1 MPVKA
6 KEKSEEKEVKMKAT
20 KSAKKADN
28 GKALVIVESPAKSK
42 TIKKILGSNY
52 QIEASFGH
60 IRDFPKNVL
69 GFDVND
75 GFKPS
80 FIVIPEKKKVV
91 TKLNEMAKKVDK
103 IYLASDPDREGEAIA
118 WHVRQVLKVPDDKI
132 FRIEF
137 NEITPKAV
145 KYAVAHSRQIDM
157 DRVKAQQTRQILDK
171 LVGYKLSP
179 VLWKQLG
186 NYHLSAGRVQSVA
199 LRMICER
206 EDEIEAFV
214 PVEYWSVTVKLE
226 KDGKVFDAEL
236 IKVDGEKL
244 DLGNEEQAQKIKEYL
259 EDSSREYIVSK
270 ITNRET
276 KRKPTAPFITSTL
289 QREASSKLG
298 YGVSKTMQIAQK
310 LYEGIELEEGS
321 VGLITYMRTD
331 SVRISDDARDMAKD
345 FILQNYG
352 EKYYPET
359 PNSYAKG
366 KKNVQDAH
374 EAIRPSYPERTPE
387 SIKKYLTPEQFRLYK
402 LIWNK
407 FMASQMANAVVAN
420 KSVEITAGD
429 CTLKTGTSKV
439 LFDGFLKLYNDS
451 DDAEELSKIPDLNKD
466 DKLEKKEVI
475 PKQHFTQPPPRY
487 SEASLV
493 KALEEYGIGRPS
505 TYASII
511 TKIQT
516 RKYVEKQDKVLVPT
530 FLGRTV
536 SKQLVSQFTD
546 IMDYAFTAGMEEKL
560 DKIADNKA
568 VWNKVLQD
576 FYDPFMET
584 VNEVMANA
592 GRLKIES
599 DVTCPNCGRKMLVRT
614 SRFGNQFL
622 GCSGYPECKTILPID
637 VNGDTVK
644 PLEPEKAEEKCE
656 KCGGDMII
664 KTGPYGKYLECVSC
678 QNRKSFVRSTGV
690 TCPKCGKGQIVERK
704 SKYGKMFFGCNKYPD
719 CDFVLWNEP
728 TGDVCPKCGSLVVK
742 RVMKNG
748 EKLECSNRSCDYKA
762 DVTHEEEKSDV

>member
-259 EDSSREYIVSK
+259 EDSSREYVVSK

-321 VGLITYMRTD
+321 V
-331 SVRISDDARDMAKD
+331 
-345 FILQNYG
+345 
-352 EKYYPET
+352 E
-359 PNSYAKG
+359 
-366 KKNVQDAH
+366 
-374 EAIRPSYPERTPE
+374 
-387 SIKKYLTPEQFRLYK
+387 
-402 LIWNK
+402 
-407 FMASQMANAVVAN
+407 
-420 KSVEITAGD
+420 
-429 CTLKTGTSKV
+429 
-439 LFDGFLKLYNDS
+439 
-451 DDAEELSKIPDLNKD
+451 
-466 DKLEKKEVI
+466 
-475 PKQHFTQPPPRY
+475 
-487 SEASLV
+487 
-493 KALEEYGIGRPS
+493 IGR
-505 TYASII
+505 AH
-511 TKIQT
+511 
-516 RKYVEKQDKVLVPT
+516 V
-530 FLGRTV
+530 
-536 SKQLVSQFTD
+536 
-546 IMDYAFTAGMEEKL
+546 
-560 DKIADNKA
+560 
-568 VWNKVLQD
+568 
-576 FYDPFMET
+576 
-584 VNEVMANA
+584 
-592 GRLKIES
+592 
-599 DVTCPNCGRKMLVRT
+599 
-614 SRFGNQFL
+614 
-622 GCSGYPECKTILPID
+622 
-637 VNGDTVK
+637 
-644 PLEPEKAEEKCE
+644 
-656 KCGGDMII
+656 
-664 KTGPYGKYLECVSC
+664 
-678 QNRKSFVRSTGV
+678 
-690 TCPKCGKGQIVERK
+690 
-704 SKYGKMFFGCNKYPD
+704 
-719 CDFVLWNEP
+719 
-728 TGDVCPKCGSLVVK
+728 
-742 RVMKNG
+742 
-748 EKLECSNRSCDYKA
+748 
-762 DVTHEEEKSDV
+762 